1 MRNVVRLC
9 LYRTINA
16 CSKSRSDVDPGAIDS
31 LLEHIL
37 KSSDGFAHSQQG
49 GAIDASLNVP
59 GVRETEDGYA
69 EVFALLFS
77 DG

>member
-16 CSKSRSDVDPGAIDS
+16 CSKSKSDVDPGTIDS

-37 KSSDGFAHSQQG
+37 KSNDGFAHNQQG
-49 GAIDASLNVP
+49 GAIDTSLNAP

-69 EVFALLFS
+69 EVFTLLFPN
-77 DG
+77 G